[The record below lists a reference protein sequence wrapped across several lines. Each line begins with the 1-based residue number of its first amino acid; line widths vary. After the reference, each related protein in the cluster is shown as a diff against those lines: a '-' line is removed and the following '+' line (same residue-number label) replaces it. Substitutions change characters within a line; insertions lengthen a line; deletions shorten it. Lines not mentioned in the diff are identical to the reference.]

1 MYSDAM
7 KYFVIFALLAFLAV
21 VFYLDILKFIIDD
34 SYWEGLKVVP
44 IVMIAEIFMGIYFN
58 LSFWYKLSDKTWW
71 GAIISGIGCVV
82 LLAINILFVPK
93 YGYMASAWGG
103 FAGYGVC
110 MVLSYFIGQKKHP
123 ISYPLGE
130 IGMYSLIAIA
140 LWGVSE
146 LLEPLGFWIKIIIRS
161 FLLCF
166 YLYYV
171 IKKDLPLKNI
181 PLINRFIK

>member
-1 MYSDAM
+1 M
-7 KYFVIFALLAFLAV
+7 
-21 VFYLDILKFIIDD
+21 
-34 SYWEGLKVVP
+34 
-44 IVMIAEIFMGIYFN
+44 
-58 LSFWYKLSDKTWW
+58 
-71 GAIISGIGCVV
+71 

-103 FAGYGVC
+103 FEGYGVC